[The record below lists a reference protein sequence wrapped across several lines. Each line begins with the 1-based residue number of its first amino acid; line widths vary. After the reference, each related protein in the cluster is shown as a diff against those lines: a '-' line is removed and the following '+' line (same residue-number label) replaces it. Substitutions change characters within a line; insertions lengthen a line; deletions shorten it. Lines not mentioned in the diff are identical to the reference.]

1 MERLPQHIKV
11 FSRQL
16 RRDMTIAEQCLWRR
30 IRTQQLGV
38 KFRRQ
43 HPAGIYILDFACVEL
58 MLALELDGGQHA
70 EAQVKDEKR
79 TKWLEAKGWK
89 VLRFWN
95 NELLKN
101 IDGVLEEINHT
112 LSNLQIDVI
121 APPS

>member
-1 MERLPQHIKV
+1 
-11 FSRQL
+11 
-16 RRDMTIAEQCLWRR
+16 
-30 IRTQQLGV
+30 
-38 KFRRQ
+38 
-43 HPAGIYILDFACVEL
+43 VEL
-58 MLALELDGGQHA
+58 KLALELDGGQHA
-70 EAQVKDEKR
+70 EAQVKDEER

-112 LSNLQIDVI
+112 LSNLQINVI

>member
-1 MERLPQHIKV
+1 
-11 FSRQL
+11 
-16 RRDMTIAEQCLWRR
+16 MTIAEQCLWRR

-70 EAQVKDEKR
+70 QAQVKDEKR
-79 TKWLEAKGWK
+79 TRWLEAKGWK

-112 LSNLQIDVI
+112 LSNLQINVI